1 MEFDGWG
8 RSCTSVICTHLV
20 RHDISSK
27 PQVSYPPKSAELQD
41 RPQSGPYAHVLG
53 TGEDEFFGE
62 SAVRVSH
69 LHAVAP
75 DLLACLLADQCGLQ
89 ILGIV
94 LGLLLCSV
102 TQYSP
107 RHAIER

>member
-1 MEFDGWG
+1 MEF
-8 RSCTSVICTHLV
+8 S
-20 RHDISSK
+20 
-27 PQVSYPPKSAELQD
+27 
-41 RPQSGPYAHVLG
+41 
-53 TGEDEFFGE
+53 GE

-69 LHAVAP
+69 LHAIARP

-107 RHAIER
+107 RHVIER